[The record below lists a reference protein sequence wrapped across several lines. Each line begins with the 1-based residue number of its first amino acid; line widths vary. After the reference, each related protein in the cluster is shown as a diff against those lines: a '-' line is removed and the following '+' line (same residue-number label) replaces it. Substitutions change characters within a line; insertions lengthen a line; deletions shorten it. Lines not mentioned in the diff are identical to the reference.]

1 MSSEAR
7 NLPLGNSSFE
17 RLRQSKQIYV
27 DKTQMVFELATTS
40 GKYFLARPRRFGK
53 SLLVS
58 TFESLFKHGVRDFEG
73 LEIQQLWNEDVS
85 SYKVVRLDFSRL
97 KVSVPNSDFCSD
109 FDNFLEAE
117 FGKIGFCRK
126 NKNLQFLNELSNF
139 LSELPVSSLVL
150 LIDEY
155 DAPLTSCLEDKEL
168 FESVR
173 TKLSGFYSI
182 LKSNDSSTRFL
193 FITGVTKF
201 TKTTIFS
208 ELNNL
213 YDISLDPTY
222 GTLLGYT
229 HKEVEKYFPDF
240 ILKACTSLEM
250 EKGELLDELT
260 KNYDGFCFDEQAS
273 THVFAPWSI
282 LKFFLNPERGFKDYW
297 FESGGQPSA
306 LVRYFKSH
314 SLRSPEEYGN
324 DKTLLLSTLSG
335 PSDFDSI
342 SDLALLTQAGYL
354 TIKAVKYNDI
364 VHLGYP
370 NSEVRTAM
378 AKLYME
384 MLLKGRLAGQVGA
397 GGIAQVLAEDSPEA
411 LFHILNRLFAS
422 IDYQNYPVKDEAS
435 LRGFVQ
441 VYFAG
446 AGLKPWVEHH
456 SAMGRSDLEVNV
468 NKRHWILEFKVA
480 SERSGEEDKLKEAV
494 EQLEKY
500 GNDSSSKDILKIALV
515 FSKEKRS
522 FIKWKAV

>member
-1 MSSEAR
+1 M
-7 NLPLGNSSFE
+7 
-17 RLRQSKQIYV
+17 
-27 DKTQMVFELATTS
+27 
-40 GKYFLARPRRFGK
+40 
-53 SLLVS
+53 
-58 TFESLFKHGVRDFEG
+58 
-73 LEIQQLWNEDVS
+73 
-85 SYKVVRLDFSRL
+85 
-97 KVSVPNSDFCSD
+97 
-109 FDNFLEAE
+109 
-117 FGKIGFCRK
+117 
-126 NKNLQFLNELSNF
+126 
-139 LSELPVSSLVL
+139 
-150 LIDEY
+150 
-155 DAPLTSCLEDKEL
+155 
-168 FESVR
+168 
-173 TKLSGFYSI
+173 
-182 LKSNDSSTRFL
+182 
-193 FITGVTKF
+193 
-201 TKTTIFS
+201 
-208 ELNNL
+208 
-213 YDISLDPTY
+213 
-222 GTLLGYT
+222 GYT
-229 HKEVEKYFPDF
+229 HKEVEKYFSDF
-240 ILKACTSLEM
+240 ILKACTSLKM
-250 EKGELLDELT
+250 EKGELLNELT

-297 FESGGQPSA
+297 FENGGQPSA

-354 TIKAVKYNDI
+354 TIKTVKYNDI

-435 LRGFVQ
+435 LRSFVQ

-468 NKRHWILEFKVA
+468 KNRHWILEFKVA
-480 SERSGEEDKLKEAV
+480 SERSGEEGKLKEAV